1 MNRELTRSLDDRRL
15 AGVCGGLAAYFDID
29 STIIRIVFALLILAY
44 GSGLLAYI
52 LAWILIPEA
61 SGIKSADTI
70 EYRSLY
76 DHTRRLYRSRRNRKI
91 AGVCGGIAEY
101 FNIDATIIRILL
113 VFTALFYGS
122 GFLIYAV
129 CAFIIPEQPY

>member
-61 SGIKSADTI
+61 SGIKSAG
-70 EYRSLY
+70 
-76 DHTRRLYRSRRNRKI
+76 HH
-91 AGVCGGIAEY
+91 
-101 FNIDATIIRILL
+101 
-113 VFTALFYGS
+113 
-122 GFLIYAV
+122 
-129 CAFIIPEQPY
+129 